1 MATERQR
8 QMVLVGLL
16 VVLAFVLYRATT
28 SQPSSALGTTSSG
41 SASASNAKA
50 RAAQSG
56 RITEPL
62 ATAPDL
68 AQTPPPTDEELRLIA
83 ELDPRGVYRK
93 T

>member
-1 MATERQR
+1 MRLQSLHPGETLEA
-8 QMVLVGLL
+8 V
-16 VVLAFVLYRATT
+16 RAGV
-28 SQPSSALGTTSSG
+28 AW
-41 SASASNAKA
+41 
-50 RAAQSG
+50 
-56 RITEPL
+56 PL